1 MWLGFVLP
9 LAAFGQAVAQE
20 AAKPVTAFGR
30 AVAQEAAKRV
40 IKWSEAKPI
49 IREYVEKMAAD
60 SKASSGVELTD
71 QQKTELVDSIV
82 RNMEAQHIYA
92 FVDP

>member
-1 MWLGFVLP
+1 MTNISRRHFLPIGLALP
-9 LAAFGQAVAQE
+9 LAVLAPAMAQE
-20 AAKPVTAFGR
+20 AVRPEVKLS
-30 AVAQEAAKRV
+30 K
-40 IKWSEAKPI
+40 AKPI

-60 SKASSGVELTD
+60 SKMNTGADLTEE
-71 QQKTELVDSIV
+71 QKNQLVDSIV

>member
-1 MWLGFVLP
+1 MTNISRRYLTQLGFVLP
-9 LAAFGQAVAQE
+9 LAVLTPAGAQE
-20 AAKPVTAFGR
+20 AAKP
-30 AVAQEAAKRV
+30 E

-60 SKASSGVELTD
+60 AKRNTGAELTD
-71 QQKTELVDSIV
+71 EQKAQIVDSIV
-82 RNMEAQHIYA
+82 KNMEAQHIYA